1 MQATPELQL
10 GLWHKLFFSDLK
22 KIIIC
27 FWVKLLIKLSQ
38 NAATEKPSVC
48 KSFETLHRYFSAL
61 FLLPAG
67 WLELV
72 YIFFLWQEEGLK
84 FLQLQAQFPQVKAG
98 PPEPGVQEV
107 WAPCLHNTCSVSE
120 SALGSC
126 GQHVPEF
133 TGVEKKKV
141 VGKNVQLNSQKWS
154 RCDKSIFI
162 MLLIWKPVVLSCQGP
177 PAFSWISVCS
187 QILIPSKA
195 MGLLCITQN
204 CSRKS
209 FTFHYPLA
217 IFVSVR
223 FLNVMTKFL
232 GTKTRNKFPGLC
244 LMQGLLQK

>member
-22 KIIIC
+22 KIMLC
-27 FWVKLLIKLSQ
+27 FWVKLLIKFSQ

-133 TGVEKKKV
+133 TGVEKKK
-141 VGKNVQLNSQKWS
+141 LNSTFDLWNHWNGS
-154 RCDKSIFI
+154 SDF
-162 MLLIWKPVVLSCQGP
+162 W
-177 PAFSWISVCS
+177 VC
-187 QILIPSKA
+187 
-195 MGLLCITQN
+195 
-204 CSRKS
+204 
-209 FTFHYPLA
+209 
-217 IFVSVR
+217 
-223 FLNVMTKFL
+223 
-232 GTKTRNKFPGLC
+232 
-244 LMQGLLQK
+244 